1 MFTIPIPL
9 SGAFLA
15 KCIDN
20 FRPSLRFLVPPPFSS
35 TFPDKPP
42 QSNSAVEPNPR
53 VLGLTPSFIFYL
65 FFKSRLART
74 PFEAASY
81 HQFQRFVLHLRLH
94 VDDPPRNSLWKWK
107 PSPAS
112 AARKCRDVIH
122 FAQPHGSGKA
132 VSTGR
137 VGGGERPCCKA
148 TRWLAEFCLKRR
160 QCEGSSV
167 SDWLR
172 MLPRLSPVTPPNK
185 RANGWR
191 CCCYPEE
198 YTEAKINKSAN
209 STLTL
214 KCCRISKV
222 KNIYIYI

>member
-1 MFTIPIPL
+1 MPL
-9 SGAFLA
+9 G
-15 KCIDN
+15 
-20 FRPSLRFLVPPPFSS
+20 
-35 TFPDKPP
+35 
-42 QSNSAVEPNPR
+42 
-53 VLGLTPSFIFYL
+53 
-65 FFKSRLART
+65 
-74 PFEAASY
+74 AASY

-148 TRWLAEFCLKRR
+148 TRWLADFCLKRR

-167 SDWLR
+167 SDWLSV
-172 MLPRLSPVTPPNK
+172 LPRLSPVTPPNK

-209 STLTL
+209 SSFTL
-214 KCCRISKV
+214 KCCRISKLKKIKKILISLVYKNGDNSFSPISLLLLYFLV
-222 KNIYIYI
+222 KMMRLLW

>member
-20 FRPSLRFLVPPPFSS
+20 FRPSLWFLVPPPFSS

-42 QSNSAVEPNPR
+42 QSNCAVESNPR
-53 VLGLTPSFIFYL
+53 VLVVKPSLNIFFIFKK
-65 FFKSRLART
+65 KSRRARM
-74 PFEAASY
+74 PLGAASY

-94 VDDPPRNSLWKWK
+94 VDDPPRNSFWKWK

-137 VGGGERPCCKA
+137 VGEENA
-148 TRWLAEFCLKRR
+148 HVARR
-160 QCEGSSV
+160 RV
-167 SDWLR
+167 DW
-172 MLPRLSPVTPPNK
+172 PNF
-185 RANGWR
+185 
-191 CCCYPEE
+191 
-198 YTEAKINKSAN
+198 
-209 STLTL
+209 
-214 KCCRISKV
+214 V
-222 KNIYIYI
+222 